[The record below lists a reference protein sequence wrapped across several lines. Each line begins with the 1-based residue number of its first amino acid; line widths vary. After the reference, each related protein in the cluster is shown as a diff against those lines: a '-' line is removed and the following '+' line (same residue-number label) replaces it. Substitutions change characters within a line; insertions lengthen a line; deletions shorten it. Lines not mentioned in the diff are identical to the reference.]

1 MTHGTE
7 SKPDRLRAQAR
18 STPEAHRKYQI
29 RKRQNTQER
38 SATFV
43 CYTCGADTPSSQL
56 RLVYC
61 CPNAEREPYFPFIKT
76 LKAPTNAS
84 PISPQ
89 GMVQIC
95 STCNKKNAHRAE
107 GGIVSN
113 VDERYPSPTK
123 MTSSVINEVVRFKP
137 YEFASALPGGPLRDH
152 KGNRRDSRP
161 NTPPPHSQGPIE
173 NGHGHQCSICK
184 NTFPTQ
190 SMEYLST
197 SAEHMNSHAMH
208 FPCLKGSNDQSRVLA
223 CRNCVDKLT
232 IQWETMDAQ
241 RVPLEHRK
249 YIIPSPTAN
258 SASISPG
265 GGGGGGGSGSGSLV
279 RTQSS
284 LGGTPPST
292 PASSVPSTSVYCFIC
307 GLHSELSF
315 ARLLY
320 AIKEGSRPYFPFLLE
335 HKSPPNAEQLRSDSS
350 ALVCTFCY
358 HSLLNQ
364 WRKYDAQ
371 GNVLSPNERKYNF
384 HDYCCHLCGIT
395 TYRKRVRALPIREYP
410 FVANR
415 KCDGILL
422 ENGDYAVVCLD
433 CYESLR
439 QQSAEYDRFG
449 VAIEKREYNWVA
461 QPPPPEDSPEV
472 SVARLPSGERSD
484 KAIKNSQ
491 SGLRTVPNK
500 KNCST
505 KGSNDKRDAPHF
517 APPDCLLTFG
527 GDEKDRLPTTVC

>member
-1 MTHGTE
+1 SLFH
-7 SKPDRLRAQAR
+7 RQIR
-18 STPEAHRKYQI
+18 SIPEAQRKYQI

-43 CYTCGADTPSSQL
+43 CYTCGTDTPSSQL

-61 CPNAEREPYFPFIKT
+61 CPNAEREPYFPFIKS

-107 GGIVSN
+107 GGTVSN

-123 MTSSVINEVVRFKP
+123 MTSSVINEVVRYKP
-137 YEFASALPGGPLRDH
+137 YEFASALSGVPLRDQ
-152 KGNRRDSRP
+152 KGSRRDSRP
-161 NTPPPHSQGPIE
+161 NTPPHLQGPVE
-173 NGHGHQCSICK
+173 NGHGHQCTICK
-184 NTFPTQ
+184 NTFPAT

-223 CRNCVDKLT
+223 CKNCVDKLT

-249 YIIPSPTAN
+249 YIIPSPTPN
-258 SASISPG
+258 SASISP
-265 GGGGGGGSGSGSLV
+265 SGGSLV
-279 RTQSS
+279 RPQSS
-284 LGGTPPST
+284 VGGTPPST
-292 PASSVPSTSVYCFIC
+292 PASTVPSTSVYCFIC

-320 AIKEGSRPYFPFLLE
+320 ANKEGSRPYFPFLLN
-335 HKSPPNAEQLRSDSS
+335 HKSPHNAEQLRGDSS

-364 WRKYDAQ
+364 WRKYEAQ
-371 GNVLSPNERKYNF
+371 SNIPPPSEREYNF

-491 SGLRTVPNK
+491 GGLRSGPNK
-500 KNCST
+500 KNCSPKVT
-505 KGSNDKRDAPHF
+505 NDKRDACEYF
-517 APPDCLLTFG
+517 LLYN
-527 GDEKDRLPTTVC
+527 P